1 MKIFYGIQGTG
12 NGHLA
17 RSRVMAKELK
27 AAGMD
32 VQFLFSGRAAD
43 KYFDM
48 EVFGDYQVRT
58 GLTFNTSKGKLNY
71 FKTATEAKVS
81 EFLHDIKTLDLSA
94 YDLVITDFEP
104 VSAWAA
110 KKQKKPVL
118 GLGNQYA
125 YNYDIP
131 RKGSDPIADLIMK
144 YFAPA
149 NTSVGMHWHHFGQPI
164 VPPIVDALQAK
175 DIVKNKIVVYLPFED
190 TNDVIKLLAP
200 FENFEFHVS
209 SPSEVTSEF
218 SHIIYHPM
226 ACDKFLNE
234 LYTCEGIISNAGF
247 AMTSEAL
254 QLGKKI
260 LVKPLHAQ
268 VEQTSNGA
276 ALQQL
281 GYAHVMNELD
291 IDAVQHWLHDNHAVH
306 VTYPNTAKILT
317 QWIADGMPKMTMEFI
332 EKIWS
337 HVDVINIE
345 RK

>member
-1 MKIFYGIQGTG
+1 MKVFYGVQGTG

-17 RSRVMAKELK
+17 RSRVMARELQ
-27 AAGMD
+27 AAGIET
-32 VQFLFSGRAAD
+32 QFLFSGRASD

-48 EVFGDYQVRT
+48 DIFGDYWVRT

-71 FKTATEAKVS
+71 LKTATEANIS
-81 EFLHDIKTLDLSA
+81 EFLHDIKTLDLHD

-104 VSAWAA
+104 ICAWSAKRQ
-110 KKQKKPVL
+110 KKQVL

-149 NTSVGMHWHHFGQPI
+149 NISIGMHWHHFGQPI
-164 VPPIVDALQAK
+164 VPPIVDALETK
-175 DIVKNKIVVYLPFED
+175 NVIKNKIVVYLPFED
-190 TNDVIKLLAP
+190 ANDVEKLLAP
-200 FENFEFHVS
+200 FENFDFHVS
-209 SPSEVTSEF
+209 SPLAMISKH
-218 SHIIYHPM
+218 SHITYHPM
-226 ACDKFLNE
+226 SCKSFLNE

-281 GYAHVMNELD
+281 GYAHVMDELD
-291 IDAVQHWLHDNHAVH
+291 AETVQHWLHDNRAVH
-306 VTYPNTAKILT
+306 ITYPNTAAILVK
-317 QWIADGMPKMTMEFI
+317 WIQDGMPKMDNDFI
-332 EKIWS
+332 EAIWD
-337 HVDVINIE
+337 HVDVLHVE
-345 RK
+345 R

>member
-1 MKIFYGIQGTG
+1 MKIFYGVQGTG

-27 AAGMD
+27 LAGIET
-32 VQFLFSGRAAD
+32 QFLFTGRAAD

-48 EVFGDYQVRT
+48 DVFGDYWVRT

-71 FKTATEAKVS
+71 LKTAAEAKVS
-81 EFLHDIKTLDLSA
+81 EFFHDIKTLDLSD
-94 YDLVITDFEP
+94 YDLVMTDFEP
-104 VSAWAA
+104 VTAWAA
-110 KKQKKPVL
+110 KKQKKRVL

-125 YNYDIP
+125 YNFDIP

-149 NTSVGMHWHHFGQPI
+149 QTSIGMHWHHFGQPI
-164 VPPIVDALQAK
+164 VPPVVDSLESTGV
-175 DIVKNKIVVYLPFED
+175 IKNKIVVYLPFED
-190 TNDVIKLLAP
+190 TDDVEKLLAP
-200 FENFEFHVS
+200 FENFDFHVS
-209 SPSEVTSEF
+209 SPLALTSQH
-218 SHIIYHPM
+218 SHITYHSM
-226 ACDKFLNE
+226 SCDSFLNE

-281 GYAHVMNELD
+281 GYAHVMDELE
-291 IDAVQHWLHDNHAVH
+291 IETVKHWLHDNRAVH
-306 VTYPNTAKILT
+306 ITYPNTAKILVK
-317 QWIADGMPKMTMEFI
+317 WIQDGMPEIDNDFI
-332 EKIWS
+332 ESIWS
-337 HVDVINIE
+337 HVDVLHVE
-345 RK
+345 R